1 VRGVAITHLVPHTF
15 YQGEYPTAPL
25 TDADKGAFEV
35 EVRVHLWA
43 PKAGKGTLMVAS
55 GWGTTHTVEELAW
68 PAGESNT
75 SVRLRAEPA
84 EVRLW
89 WPQGAGPQPLYH
101 VNASLLSKGAAHAV
115 VAATSR
121 RIGFR
126 HVALV
131 TGNDTDPNY
140 VQRAAAEQGTELHG
154 MFFRVNGAVLFTRGA
169 NMIP

>member
-1 VRGVAITHLVPHTF
+1 
-15 YQGEYPTAPL
+15 
-25 TDADKGAFEV
+25 
-35 EVRVHLWA
+35 
-43 PKAGKGTLMVAS
+43 M
-55 GWGTTHTVEELAW
+55 
-68 PAGESNT
+68 
-75 SVRLRAEPA
+75 
-84 EVRLW
+84 
-89 WPQGAGPQPLYH
+89 
-101 VNASLLSKGAAHAV
+101 
-115 VAATSR
+115 AATSR